1 MILLACKDGRK
12 VYNDL
17 LHIRIVYFEIY
28 KLYNKKGTDGV
39 DGTWNDH
46 ESHDGELES
55 SCYSCHNQY
64 FL

>member
-1 MILLACKDGRK
+1 MKRKSNKAKNSPKNIVIALIKLILLACKDGRK

-39 DGTWNDH
+39 DGT
-46 ESHDGELES
+46 
-55 SCYSCHNQY
+55 
-64 FL
+64 